1 MNFTPSFIKT
11 KQNSGDPVVDVRY
24 MPISEYMIREVITF
38 HEDMRISEAI
48 GVMLNKKISGAP
60 VVDKDQ
66 CLVGM
71 LSEKDCLRVILDEA
85 YYNNHLND
93 LRVGDY
99 MTANVYTLKADTDIL
114 TAAKAFIQSPYRR
127 YPVVD
132 EAGRLIG
139 QLSRKD
145 LLKATQKLHTT
156 TW

>member
-11 KQNSGDPVVDVRY
+11 KENSGNPVVDVRY
-24 MPISEYMIREVITF
+24 KPISEYMVRDVHTF
-38 HEDMRISEAI
+38 HQDMSINEAI
-48 GVMLNKKISGAP
+48 GVMLHKKISGAP
-60 VVDKDQ
+60 VVDKEN

-71 LSEKDCLRVILDEA
+71 LSEKDCLRVLLDEG
-85 YYNNHLND
+85 YYNNHLNN
-93 LRVGDY
+93 LTVGDY
-99 MTANVYTLKADTDIL
+99 MTANVYTLTAQTDIL
-114 TAAKAFIQSPYRR
+114 TAAKAFIQSPFRN

-132 EAGRLIG
+132 DAGRLIG